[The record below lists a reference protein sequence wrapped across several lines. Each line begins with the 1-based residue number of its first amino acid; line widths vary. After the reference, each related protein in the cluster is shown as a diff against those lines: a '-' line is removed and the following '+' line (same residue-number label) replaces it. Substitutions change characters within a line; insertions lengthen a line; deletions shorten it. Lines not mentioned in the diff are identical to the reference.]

1 MKVPAEHLM
10 IILFTTV
17 YSNWNNIGIFKEFD
31 DLVSIQWFHAYI
43 CCLQYFLLISC
54 SALLFFV

>member
-31 DLVSIQWFHAYI
+31 DLVSI
-43 CCLQYFLLISC
+43 
-54 SALLFFV
+54 